1 MKKRKVVLSLF
12 VAMSLM
18 LVGCGSAGNESD
30 NNINEE
36 EVVTNSSK
44 NGISIYVGTNIFE
57 SSLDPIKGAMS
68 YGYSFTNCAL
78 TRVNPNS
85 EYEGYLSKVS
95 LS

>member
-44 NGISIYVGTNIFE
+44 NGISIYVGTNF
-57 SSLDPIKGAMS
+57 
-68 YGYSFTNCAL
+68 
-78 TRVNPNS
+78 
-85 EYEGYLSKVS
+85 
-95 LS
+95 